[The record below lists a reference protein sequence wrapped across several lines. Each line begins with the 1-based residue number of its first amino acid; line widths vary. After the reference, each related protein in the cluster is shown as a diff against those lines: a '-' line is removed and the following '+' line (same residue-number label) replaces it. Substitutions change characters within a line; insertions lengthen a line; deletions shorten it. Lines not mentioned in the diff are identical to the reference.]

1 MWYIHTME
9 YYSAMKRNEVLTR
22 DDRWM
27 VSEKHC
33 AKGSSQTPS
42 PQKKILLGFIG
53 LVLSLGVIGEE
64 LTLLPCWVSHS
75 MNAVSVYLHL
85 CFFFVSILS
94 FHYTDSARFIRFMP
108 KCVFLH
114 QS

>member
-1 MWYIHTME
+1 MTRLI
-9 YYSAMKRNEVLTR
+9 SCFFKVVLAVLVPLTFCINFKVGLSR
-22 DDRWM
+22 
-27 VSEKHC
+27 S
-33 AKGSSQTPS
+33 TLP
-42 PQKKILLGFIG
+42 PKKILLGFIG